1 MCIKLALSP
10 DPLGQCVAQSLEDLL
25 LVNTH
30 TRKESRALGPH
41 LPKGVHPLH
50 GWFTGARSWTPTLI
64 SFWQSFSPEVKAG
77 GAQRPGNARP
87 LLTHSPLTWRCRE
100 SSVQGAQGSLW
111 IRAWRESLLPPAA
124 ILAQLGKL
132 QSQIRVGGNLSSPP
146 LADR

>member
-1 MCIKLALSP
+1 MCGTVPGGPAPGEYPHSEGEQGSWPTPAQGGAPLAW
-10 DPLGQCVAQSLEDLL
+10 
-25 LVNTH
+25 LVHWGT
-30 TRKESRALGPH
+30 K
-41 LPKGVHPLH
+41 
-50 GWFTGARSWTPTLI
+50 ARSWTPTLI